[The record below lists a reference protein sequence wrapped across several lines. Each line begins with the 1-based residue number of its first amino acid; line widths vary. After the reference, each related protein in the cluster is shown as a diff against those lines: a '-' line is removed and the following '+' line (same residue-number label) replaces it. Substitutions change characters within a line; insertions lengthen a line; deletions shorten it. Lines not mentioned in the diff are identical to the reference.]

1 MFEGWMSTQYYVV
14 CEFLIC
20 NTDLYALLNLTKNLL
35 NLSTAIQ
42 SCDLYFQWNFSTH
55 SLIFVGMLCFYCY
68 HKIPSKC
75 KSVVMPQKLNQIKTI
90 H

>member
-1 MFEGWMSTQYYVV
+1 MFPYLAMIIHEHMFEGWMSTQYYVV

-35 NLSTAIQ
+35 NFSTAIQ

-55 SLIFVGMLCFYCY
+55 SLLACY
-68 HKIPSKC
+68 VFI
-75 KSVVMPQKLNQIKTI
+75 VILLNCLTQNPK
-90 H
+90 